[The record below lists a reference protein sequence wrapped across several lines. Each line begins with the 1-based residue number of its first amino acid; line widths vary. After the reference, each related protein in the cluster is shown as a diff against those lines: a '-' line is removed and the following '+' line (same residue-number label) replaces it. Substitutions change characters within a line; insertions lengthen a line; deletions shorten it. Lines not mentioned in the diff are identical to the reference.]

1 MHTYVT
7 QADCLSV
14 ASPAERK
21 RLDSGMIDVYL
32 YHALA
37 QRFAERNGLVLG
49 GYLGQQKGR
58 GPCWDAS
65 PAPIIEL
72 PTNEE
77 ESENEPD

>member
-21 RLDSGMIDVYL
+21 RRGWIIDTFL
-32 YHALA
+32 YRALA

-49 GYLGQQKGR
+49 EYLGEQKGR
-58 GPCWDAS
+58 GLCWDAS

-72 PTNEE
+72 PTYEE
-77 ESENEPD
+77 EPQNEPD